1 MTRIR
6 ANCPDCGDVEL
17 TPDEILIQVAHDDA
31 ELVGDG
37 SQYRFTC
44 PDCAG
49 TVTKPAD
56 DRIVQLLITGGV
68 ALEVAAPSS
77 VPPPD
82 LRPDHPEHPPAG
94 APLTMDDLLDLHLL
108 LESDDWFG
116 IVAAPHP

>member
-17 TPDEILIQVAHDDA
+17 RPDEMLIQVAHDDA
-31 ELVGDG
+31 DLVGDG
-37 SQYRFTC
+37 SRYRFVC

-68 ALEVAAPSS
+68 ALEVAEPLADPR
-77 VPPPD
+77 PP
-82 LRPDHPEHPPAG
+82 HPEDPPAG
-94 APLTMDDLLDLHLL
+94 APLTADDLLDLHLL
-108 LESDDWFG
+108 LESDDWFAILTG
-116 IVAAPHP
+116 PRA